1 MTVMN
6 RIDIMLE
13 PFLEVLQADGFVIGP
28 RDYERIALALAAWP
42 RTWTGDR
49 LSEVL
54 CPLLVTSEEEAERFQ
69 RHFDGFFTLK
79 ADEEMLALARPN
91 IDGPE
96 HHARNDENSRQTPHK
111 RNAETGVSAIRRNSG
126 TGASTSNGYYKSL
139 ITGMAIGTIKDISN
153 VAVMFLL
160 ILASV
165 VFILLIFYYNY
176 KYEAAVALAATFS
189 STFAVRRFIAS
200 RSRRDEPGC
209 PTGAKTTSSQRPS
222 TTNALPPLPPPQ
234 AIPPRLSRHALDEFA
249 DGLGRFV
256 GTTRGQELDVRATI
270 DASVCA
276 GGFTE
281 LRFRRLR
288 HDRQVVILEDLTSEA
303 RGWNA
308 AADELAE
315 GLAQRGIALVR
326 GWFHGSPAT
335 CQSREGG
342 RLDLDDLDH
351 DRQGYL
357 LLIFSDGQGLHPRDR
372 VVLESLAHWP
382 FAAWMDLRDPALWD
396 ETPVRLR
403 KAGIP
408 VFPASDAG
416 LAGVGQLFLS
426 ERAPDKATH
435 FRSGRA
441 PAFVALDSPALAT
454 MLAAQLGDVLEWAC
468 DCAMAQPL
476 LPLGLADALRREYHP
491 HLPPERL
498 DRLIALPGTR
508 FTNNGLTLA
517 DPVLKELRQGFLR
530 RPNHEQNAVLAFIL
544 AEMKQLEPAKPGS
557 TAHLEWRLRYAR
569 VQVDLDADAAADEL
583 RELRASLL
591 GPAVIDEF
599 SRFTLSGDGADAH
612 QRIPLLRRPRSER
625 GRECIARLTGIRPQF
640 KKMGVWR
647 DLHRF
652 AWMFGPYYRLFFWH
666 MLPRLLG
673 TSRRPLTQN
682 AVNLIAELAPPLRR
696 SVIGTFSRDGTIFAV
711 ARKGRV
717 EGYRGDERIFSL
729 PLEFR
734 LSFLKLSPAGTYLAA
749 VTEEGEVVVWEVD
762 SGSQV
767 CSHWPAGRSFQPL
780 DWVDEET
787 LAVASGAAVEMLNIF
802 SGINEVIPLSETAT
816 AIRWLSV
823 KGAIAVGTTSQI
835 ITSISSDAGETLSA
849 INTVYIRD
857 IIGEKNIVWA
867 NPAFIAP
874 HYHER
879 CGSNLTI
886 FFGIYRDVAAFVKNS
901 DDVELDGRMPWRPSS
916 APSLLRILIRNA
928 LFRSRRRVTRVTSFG
943 RPDVLSM
950 ELHGDV
956 WRRGIWNGRDQINYY
971 TWIER

>member
-1 MTVMN
+1 MTALN

-28 RDYERIALALAAWP
+28 RDYERIALALSAWP
-42 RTWTGDR
+42 GAWTGDR
-49 LSEVL
+49 LAEVL
-54 CPLLVTSEEEAERFQ
+54 CPLLVTSEDEAEHFQ
-69 RHFDGFFTLK
+69 RHFDGFFTLS
-79 ADEEMLALARPN
+79 ADEEMRSQAWSVANVLPPRKGE
-91 IDGPE
+91 DE
-96 HHARNDENSRQTPHK
+96 HTSLPPKTTKNNNTATTIHK
-111 RNAETGVSAIRRNSG
+111 LSIYQQLKRTINRAITIFATITVAIASIFATLSAIAALG
-126 TGASTSNGYYKSL
+126 PGYV
-139 ITGMAIGTIKDISN
+139 AILFFVTP
-153 VAVMFLL
+153 AVF
-160 ILASV
+160 
-165 VFILLIFYYNY
+165 VFIILLR
-176 KYEAAVALAATFS
+176 AAIHTEKRQHKQISVP
-189 STFAVRRFIAS
+189 
-200 RSRRDEPGC
+200 E
-209 PTGAKTTSSQRPS
+209 
-222 TTNALPPLPPPQ
+222 LPAPLPTTIRTFFSQ
-234 AIPPRLSRHALDEFA
+234 IPPRLSRHALDEFA
-249 DGLGRFV
+249 DGLGRFI
-256 GTTRGQELDVRATI
+256 GTTLGHELDVAETI
-270 DASVCA
+270 DASVVA

-288 HDRQVVILEDLTSEA
+288 HDRQVVILEDLTSES

-315 GLAQRGIALVR
+315 GLTQRGIALVR

-372 VVLESLAHWP
+372 VALESLARWP

-403 KAGIP
+403 KVGIP
-408 VFPASDAG
+408 VFPASDTG

-530 RPNHEQNAVLAFIL
+530 RPDHEQNAVLAFIL

-569 VQVDLDADAAADEL
+569 VQVDLDADAAANEL

-591 GPAVIDEF
+591 GPAVIEEF
-599 SRFTLSGDGADAH
+599 SRFTLSEDRANAH

-640 KKMGVWR
+640 KQMGTWR
-647 DLHRF
+647 NLRRL
-652 AWMFGPYYRLFFWH
+652 AWMLGPYYRLLFSH
-666 MLPRLLG
+666 LLPRLLG
-673 TSRRPLTQN
+673 TSRRPLTQK
-682 AVNLIAELAPPLRR
+682 AVNLIVELHLHLRR

-711 ARKGRV
+711 AWKRRV

-767 CSHWPAGRSFQPL
+767 CAHWPAGRSFQPL

-802 SGINEVIPLSETAT
+802 SGISDVIPLSETAT
-816 AIRWLSV
+816 AIRYLSV
-823 KGAIAVGTTSQI
+823 KDAIAVGTTSKI
-835 ITSISSDAGETLSA
+835 NTSIGRDSGETLSA
-849 INTVYIRD
+849 MNTAYIREL
-857 IIGEKNIVWA
+857 IGEHNIVWA
-867 NPAFIAP
+867 CPVFALP
-874 HYHER
+874 HHHEKYR
-879 CGSNLTI
+879 NNLTI
-886 FFGIYRDVAAFVKNS
+886 FFGIYGDVADFIKKS
-901 DDVELDGRMPWRPSS
+901 HDVELGTRMPWQPFGTFSLPSR
-916 APSLLRILIRNA
+916 LLLILIRNA
-928 LFRSRRRVTRVTSFG
+928 PFMFRRRVTRVTSFG

-956 WRRGIWNGRDQINYY
+956 WRRGTWNGRDQINYY
-971 TWIER
+971 TWTER